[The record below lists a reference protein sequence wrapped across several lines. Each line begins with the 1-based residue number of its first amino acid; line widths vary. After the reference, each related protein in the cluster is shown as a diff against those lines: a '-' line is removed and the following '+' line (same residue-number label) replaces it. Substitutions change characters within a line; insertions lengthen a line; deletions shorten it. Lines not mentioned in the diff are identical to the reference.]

1 MKKLFALVLTIFAVS
16 LFAKTNKSLKNVSV
30 VDLFKQKEY
39 KYICDH
45 RWHYINKYELK
56 REDILSLV
64 AYSCLKVHFLTPA
77 LDLAKVLRITKEG
90 RINATYINTLYLMK
104 LLLIQYLYNENA
116 LLDVKLPEISNDL
129 LAHVFYLVQKQKPAV
144 NKLKTSVTDGNKTY
158 EIYFKPTIN
167 DIIIDI
173 YQNGKK
179 IKKEMYW

>member
-1 MKKLFALVLTIFAVS
+1 MKKLFAIVFIIFAVS
-16 LFAKTNKSLKNVSV
+16 LFARSNKSLKNVSV
-30 VDLFKQKEY
+30 VDLFKLKEY

-45 RWHYINKYELK
+45 RWHYINRYELK

-64 AYSCLKVHFLTPA
+64 AYSCLKVHYLTPA
-77 LDLAKVLRITKEG
+77 LDLAKVLRVTKEG

-116 LLDVKLPEISNDL
+116 LLDVKLPEISNDM
-129 LAHVFYLVQKQKPAV
+129 LAHVFYLVQKQKPDV
-144 NKLKTSVTDGNKTY
+144 KDLKTEVSDEEKTY
-158 EIYFKPTIN
+158 KIKYKPSIN

-173 YQNGKK
+173 YKDGKK